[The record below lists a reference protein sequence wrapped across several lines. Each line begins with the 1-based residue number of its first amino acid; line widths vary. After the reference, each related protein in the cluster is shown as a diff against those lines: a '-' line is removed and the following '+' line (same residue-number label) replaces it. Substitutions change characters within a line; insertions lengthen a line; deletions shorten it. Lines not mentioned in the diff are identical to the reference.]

1 MMYTLEIVLTVA
13 LLVSTWINY
22 ALFSKLSLV
31 NDNFDDVLGSIE
43 VFKEHLE
50 QLNQTEIYMGEPTI
64 EKFIDHSREVVED
77 IDVFMSRFSEEEQ
90 NG

>member
-1 MMYTLEIVLTVA
+1 MYTLEIVLTVT

-22 ALFSKLSLV
+22 TLFSKLSLI

-77 IDVFMSRFSEEEQ
+77 IDSFMSKFSEEEQ
-90 NG
+90 NA

>member
-1 MMYTLEIVLTVA
+1 MYTLEIVLTVT

-22 ALFSKLSLV
+22 TLFSKLSLI

-77 IDVFMSRFSEEEQ
+77 IDSFMSKFSEEEQ
-90 NG
+90 DA